1 MVTGFCKIGGET
13 LGIVANNGVLFSETA
28 LKGAHFVE
36 ICGQRKI
43 PLLFLQNITGFMVGK
58 KAEAGGIAKDGAKMV
73 QAVATANVPKIT
85 VVIGGSFGA
94 GNYAMSGRSYQPRFM
109 WMWPNSRISV
119 MGGDQAANVLATVK
133 NEQLKSEG
141 REMTQD
147 ELESLKKPILEKYEK
162 EGHPYYA
169 SARLWDDGVI
179 QPTDTRRILIQA
191 LKAIKN
197 NPIPDTNSPV
207 FRM

>member
-1 MVTGFCKIGGET
+1 
-13 LGIVANNGVLFSETA
+13 
-28 LKGAHFVE
+28 
-36 ICGQRKI
+36 
-43 PLLFLQNITGFMVGK
+43 
-58 KAEAGGIAKDGAKMV
+58 
-73 QAVATANVPKIT
+73 
-85 VVIGGSFGA
+85 
-94 GNYAMSGRSYQPRFM
+94 
-109 WMWPNSRISV
+109 

>member
-1 MVTGFCKIGGET
+1 
-13 LGIVANNGVLFSETA
+13 
-28 LKGAHFVE
+28 
-36 ICGQRKI
+36 
-43 PLLFLQNITGFMVGK
+43 MVGK

-85 VVIGGSFGA
+85 VLIGGSFGA
-94 GNYAMSGRSYQPRFM
+94 GNYAMSGRAYQPRFLF
-109 WMWPNSRISV
+109 MWPNSRISV

-133 NEQLKSEG
+133 SDQLNAEG
-141 REMTQD
+141 KEMTVE
-147 ELESLKKPILEKYEK
+147 ELEKLKKPIHEKYEK

-179 QPTDTRRILIQA
+179 LPTETRRVLIQS
-191 LKAIKN
+191 LKAVKN
-197 NPIPDTNSPV
+197 NPYPEPNFPV

>member
-1 MVTGFCKIGGET
+1 
-13 LGIVANNGVLFSETA
+13 
-28 LKGAHFVE
+28 
-36 ICGQRKI
+36 
-43 PLLFLQNITGFMVGK
+43 
-58 KAEAGGIAKDGAKMV
+58 MV

-85 VVIGGSFGA
+85 ILIGGSFGA
-94 GNYAMSGRSYQPRFM
+94 GNYAMSGRAYQPRFLF
-109 WMWPNSRISV
+109 MWPNSRISV

-133 NEQLKSEG
+133 SDQLKAEG
-141 REMTQD
+141 KEMTHD
-147 ELESLKKPILEKYEK
+147 ELEKLKKPIHEKYEK

-179 QPTDTRRILIQA
+179 LPTETRRILIQS

-197 NPIPDTNSPV
+197 NPYPDPNFPV

>member
-1 MVTGFCKIGGET
+1 
-13 LGIVANNGVLFSETA
+13 
-28 LKGAHFVE
+28 
-36 ICGQRKI
+36 
-43 PLLFLQNITGFMVGK
+43 
-58 KAEAGGIAKDGAKMV
+58 MV

-197 NPIPDTNSPV
+197 NPIPDTNFPV

>member
-1 MVTGFCKIGGET
+1 M
-13 LGIVANNGVLFSETA
+13 
-28 LKGAHFVE
+28 
-36 ICGQRKI
+36 
-43 PLLFLQNITGFMVGK
+43 GK

-85 VVIGGSFGA
+85 VLIGGSFGA
-94 GNYAMSGRSYQPRFM
+94 GNYAMSGRAYQPRFLF
-109 WMWPNSRISV
+109 MWPNSRISV

-133 NEQLKSEG
+133 SDQLNAEG
-141 REMTQD
+141 KEMTVE
-147 ELESLKKPILEKYEK
+147 ELEKLKKPIHEKYEK

-179 QPTDTRRILIQA
+179 LPTETRRVLIQS
-191 LKAIKN
+191 LKAVKN
-197 NPIPDTNSPV
+197 NPYPEPNFPV